1 MTDAVSD
8 AFHARHDGAPS
19 SAKGTIIVSGGSQ
32 GLGLT
37 TVRCF
42 LDAGYNVATFSRRKS
57 EGIRQMSERADFHWQ
72 ALDCTDYS
80 ALTAF
85 VQHVEKRFGGIDGLV
100 NNAAT
105 GVEGILSTMRVADI
119 DNALDIN
126 LKGQLYLTKLVTTK
140 LLKRGAGS
148 VVNVSSINALRG
160 HSGLTV
166 YSATKAAMDGLTRSL
181 AKELGPRGIRVNS
194 VSPGYFSS
202 DMVKDLSAE
211 TLGRITRR
219 TPLGRLG
226 TQQEVADLILYLV
239 DRGTFVTGQNIAVD
253 GGFTC

>member
-19 SAKGTIIVSGGSQ
+19 SARGTIIVSGGSQ

-42 LDAGYNVATFSRRKS
+42 LDAGYNVATFSRRES

-100 NNAAT
+100 TTPPPASKESSARCAWRK
-105 GVEGILSTMRVADI
+105 STTRW
-119 DNALDIN
+119 
-126 LKGQLYLTKLVTTK
+126 TSTS
-140 LLKRGAGS
+140 RGS
-148 VVNVSSINALRG
+148 C
-160 HSGLTV
+160 T
-166 YSATKAAMDGLTRSL
+166 
-181 AKELGPRGIRVNS
+181 
-194 VSPGYFSS
+194 
-202 DMVKDLSAE
+202 
-211 TLGRITRR
+211 
-219 TPLGRLG
+219 
-226 TQQEVADLILYLV
+226 
-239 DRGTFVTGQNIAVD
+239 
-253 GGFTC
+253 

>member
-8 AFHARHDGAPS
+8 ALHTRHDSAPS
-19 SAKGTIIVSGGSQ
+19 AVKGTIIVSGGSQ

-42 LDAGYNVATFSRRKS
+42 LEAGYNVATFSRRES
-57 EGIRQMSERADFHWQ
+57 PAVTELSERADFHWQ

-85 VQHVEKRFGGIDGLV
+85 VQQVEKRFGGLDGLV

-119 DNALDIN
+119 DSALDIN
-126 LKGQLYLTKLVTTK
+126 LKGQLYLTKLVTAK

-166 YSATKAAMDGLTRSL
+166 YSATKAAMDGLTRN
-181 AKELGPRGIRVNS
+181 A
-194 VSPGYFSS
+194 
-202 DMVKDLSAE
+202 
-211 TLGRITRR
+211 
-219 TPLGRLG
+219 
-226 TQQEVADLILYLV
+226 
-239 DRGTFVTGQNIAVD
+239 
-253 GGFTC
+253 